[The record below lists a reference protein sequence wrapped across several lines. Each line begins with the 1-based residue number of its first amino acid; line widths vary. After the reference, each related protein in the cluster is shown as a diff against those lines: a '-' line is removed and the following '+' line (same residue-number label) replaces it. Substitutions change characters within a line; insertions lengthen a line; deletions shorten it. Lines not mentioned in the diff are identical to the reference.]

1 MSDATK
7 TSAPAAKPP
16 PVAADGRKPPPRLHK
31 PSPHRDQSLA
41 GPIKVK
47 LQRINASEAKPYPPQ
62 GVTREWWQRL
72 KNALGTASSAFV
84 YSSLMQLIA
93 AAKLPGGGTSE
104 MAVNA
109 SLALIENAKPKD
121 EVESALLIQMA
132 CTHTAAMTA
141 VAAFAGTHGHG
152 RDATQKASAASR
164 LLRAYTAQVE
174 TLHRLRHG
182 GSQFVRVE
190 HVQVNEGG
198 QALIGNVR
206 KDGSGGGHGQK

>member
-1 MSDATK
+1 
-7 TSAPAAKPP
+7 
-16 PVAADGRKPPPRLHK
+16 
-31 PSPHRDQSLA
+31 
-41 GPIKVK
+41 
-47 LQRINASEAKPYPPQ
+47 
-62 GVTREWWQRL
+62 
-72 KNALGTASSAFV
+72 
-84 YSSLMQLIA
+84 
-93 AAKLPGGGTSE
+93 
-104 MAVNA
+104 
-109 SLALIENAKPKD
+109 
-121 EVESALLIQMA
+121 
-132 CTHTAAMTA
+132 MTA

-206 KDGSGGGHGQK
+206 IPCLTDAPDQGGCHMQTRCDESPDHGWPWAPDVMRALLCLMVGLLLYSRR

>member
-1 MSDATK
+1 MKLHIDAKESTYVALEASK
-7 TSAPAAKPP
+7 RGPIRVEAAEDGMPTDRALTPQGAVAAPAE
-16 PVAADGRKPPPRLHK
+16 GRKAPLRLRK
-31 PSPHRDQSLA
+31 PSPHRDQSL
-41 GPIKVK
+41 GPTGPVKVK
-47 LQRINASEAKPYPPQ
+47 LQRINASQAKPYPPQ
-62 GVTREWWQRL
+62 GVTSEWWQRL

-84 YSSLMQLIA
+84 FSSLMQLIA

-152 RDATQKASAASR
+152 RDATQKASAASGCC
-164 LLRAYTAQVE
+164 AP
-174 TLHRLRHG
+174 TLPKSRRYI
-182 GSQFVRVE
+182 V
-190 HVQVNEGG
+190 
-198 QALIGNVR
+198 
-206 KDGSGGGHGQK
+206 